1 MTTIFAICKSDTN
14 QTATATATA
23 TEAADNAGSLN

>member
-14 QTATATATA
+14 QTATATAT
-23 TEAADNAGSLN
+23 EAADNAGSLN